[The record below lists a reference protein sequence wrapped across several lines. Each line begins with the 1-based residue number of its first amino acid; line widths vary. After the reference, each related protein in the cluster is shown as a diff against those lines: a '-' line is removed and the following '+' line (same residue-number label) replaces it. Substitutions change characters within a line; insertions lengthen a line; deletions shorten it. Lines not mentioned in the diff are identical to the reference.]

1 MRIYEVWLAT
11 PSHCMKR
18 SWCLP
23 LNEDDETKARVPDGT
38 ALTLHGWDFG
48 GQKVYRVTH
57 QFFYSRR
64 TLYLIVWNARG
75 TAEKCDVV
83 GWLER
88 LRLRV
93 GIEARVL
100 IVCTQCDV
108 DDRIARIDRH
118 RLRQQ
123 YGDLIPEDGFIEVD
137 SETKT
142 GIDELRTLIA
152 RETAAARTQQ
162 PKRWGNLRRVFDESS
177 GDHLWL
183 CHEHRLVL
191 NPALPVLQK
200 PSDAKTT

>member
-93 GIEARVL
+93 GSEARVL

-108 DDRIARIDRH
+108 DDRVARIDRH

-123 YGDLIPEDGFIEVD
+123 YGDLIPEDGFIEVH

-152 RETAAARTQQ
+152 RETAAARTRQ
-162 PKRWGNLRRVFDESS
+162 PKRWGNLRRVFDKSS

-191 NPALPVLQK
+191 NSALPVLQK
-200 PSDAKTT
+200 PSDEKTT